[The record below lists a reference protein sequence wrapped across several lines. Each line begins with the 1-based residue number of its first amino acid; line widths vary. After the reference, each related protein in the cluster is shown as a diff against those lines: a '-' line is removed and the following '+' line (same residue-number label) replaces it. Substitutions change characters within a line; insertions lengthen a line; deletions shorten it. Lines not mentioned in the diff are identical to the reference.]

1 MIAGLIPITP
11 NKNVDRIHYVHYN
24 MLRLTN
30 LIRDTVGGFAEQ
42 LGHISLMAV
51 QNRMALDMLLAEKGG
66 GGAKFDD
73 MCCTFIPNNT
83 APDGSV

>member
-1 MIAGLIPITP
+1 M
-11 NKNVDRIHYVHYN
+11 DRIHYVHYN

-30 LIRDTVGGFAEQ
+30 LIRDTVGGFTEQ

-51 QNRMALDMLLAEKGG
+51 QNRMALDMLLAEKGVG
-66 GGAKFDD
+66 VSSKFDD